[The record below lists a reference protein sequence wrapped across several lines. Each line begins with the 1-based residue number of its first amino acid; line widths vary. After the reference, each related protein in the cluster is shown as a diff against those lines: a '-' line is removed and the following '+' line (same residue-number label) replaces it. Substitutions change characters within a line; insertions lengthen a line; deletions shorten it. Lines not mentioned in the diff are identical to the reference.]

1 MVNSQ
6 AHKPVVLINGKPFVS
21 INGVD
26 VPVASWKVSLN
37 NICNTDK
44 SYCTI
49 TPLTRAFAVR
59 FKPRAHFIDMIR
71 IAMVAKELR
80 AMTRTMMM
88 RRTRG
93 NN

>member
-1 MVNSQ
+1 MANSQ
-6 AHKPVVLINGKPFVS
+6 AIKPVVLINGF
-21 INGVD
+21 D
-26 VPVASWKVSLN
+26 VPVASFKVSLN
-37 NICNTDK
+37 NI
-44 SYCTI
+44 
-49 TPLTRAFAVR
+49 R